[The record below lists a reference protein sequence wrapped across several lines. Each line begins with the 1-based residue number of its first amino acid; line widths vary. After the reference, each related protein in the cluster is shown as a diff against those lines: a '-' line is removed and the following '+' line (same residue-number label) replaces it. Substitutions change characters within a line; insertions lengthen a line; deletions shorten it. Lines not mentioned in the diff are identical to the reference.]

1 MSPPGD
7 RLPARHLSADY
18 RSTAHAQPQSRLDV
32 VGRFASMFAEG
43 ERRGATTHSARW
55 SPPANAC
62 KTLVKCLH
70 GPTPYY
76 SSVKR
81 GCAGPLQSILQA
93 FLRTDRDI
101 SLRPRGRRCL
111 ADHHLRTWCPPN
123 KPPRASSGLGDPGS
137 NPGGATHSGT
147 HRTRPPERSSG
158 GRLFPP
164 PSLLTTSQNMH
175 P

>member
-81 GCAGPLQSILQA
+81 GCAGPLQA
-93 FLRTDRDI
+93 FYKRFSGPIGTFLSDR
-101 SLRPRGRRCL
+101 
-111 ADHHLRTWCPPN
+111 
-123 KPPRASSGLGDPGS
+123 
-137 NPGGATHSGT
+137 GGADAWQI
-147 HRTRPPERSSG
+147 
-158 GRLFPP
+158 
-164 PSLLTTSQNMH
+164 TTCGHGVLQTSPH
-175 P
+175 A